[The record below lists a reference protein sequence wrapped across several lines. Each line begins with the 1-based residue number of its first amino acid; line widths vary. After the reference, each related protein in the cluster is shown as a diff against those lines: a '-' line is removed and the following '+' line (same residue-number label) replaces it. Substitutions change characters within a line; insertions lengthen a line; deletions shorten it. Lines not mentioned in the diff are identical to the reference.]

1 MKAVRGFYAASYSLL
16 TDVGVYPVING
27 SAFYLDDFPA
37 PVPEGD
43 ATYVK
48 RDYGM
53 SISDF
58 YMDVWW
64 PDMLELASDHNIRYT
79 GVIIENYEDATDG
92 TIKKQKDTRRFQY
105 FGNMLLHQG
114 GELGYHGYNHQPLS
128 LSNVDYGDV
137 LPYDTWKMRRP

>member
-1 MKAVRGFYAASYSLL
+1 MIRGKNQSICISFRERNRKCQGGKEKFVVDNFGLYEKAVRGFYAASYSLL

-27 SAFYLDDFPA
+27 SAFYLDDFPS

-64 PDMLELASDHNIRYT
+64 PDMQELASDHNIRYT

-92 TIKKQKDTRRFQY
+92 TIKKQKDTRRF
-105 FGNMLLHQG
+105 
-114 GELGYHGYNHQPLS
+114 
-128 LSNVDYGDV
+128 
-137 LPYDTWKMRRP
+137 

>member
-1 MKAVRGFYAASYSLL
+1 MRRFMRVLMKKRSACHLGEPIWKREVCSRQLGLYEKVVRGFYAASYSLL

-27 SAFYLDDFPA
+27 SAFYLDDFPS

-43 ATYVK
+43 GTYVK

-64 PDMLELASDHNIRYT
+64 PDMQELASDHNVR
-79 GVIIENYEDATDG
+79 
-92 TIKKQKDTRRFQY
+92 
-105 FGNMLLHQG
+105 
-114 GELGYHGYNHQPLS
+114 
-128 LSNVDYGDV
+128 
-137 LPYDTWKMRRP
+137 

>member
-1 MKAVRGFYAASYSLL
+1 MLGGGQAYAITDPYDSAWAVQLSENAKVYAHVNEKNGQPVIWENQYGKGKFVVDNFGLYEKAVRGFYAASYSLL

-27 SAFYLDDFPA
+27 SAFYLDDFPS

-64 PDMLELASDHNIRYT
+64 PDMLELASNHNIRYT
-79 GVIIENYEDATDG
+79 GVI
-92 TIKKQKDTRRFQY
+92 
-105 FGNMLLHQG
+105 
-114 GELGYHGYNHQPLS
+114 LS
-128 LSNVDYGDV
+128 LIHI
-137 LPYDTWKMRRP
+137 